1 MDQLKEK
8 AAAVYAKIKEIDIKP
23 EDIISQAM
31 KVPGIKIDRTKF
43 LRKELSGKYPEE
55 IVEFAVANNPAAAGI
70 TKEEILPFAK
80 AVINYETNK
89 TTFASFATGIPGG
102 AAMLGTIPAD
112 VLQYFGFMLRVLQE
126 LAYLYG
132 FSEFELNENEIPVDT
147 MNELL
152 IFLGA
157 MMGINEANA
166 AIKALGDTVAKTM
179 AKRLAN
185 KPLMQGA
192 IYPLVKKV
200 ARFIG
205 VRMTREIFATS
216 VSKVVP
222 VVGGVV
228 SGGLTYA
235 SFKPCA
241 IRLRKVFSELNLC
254 DPETYQSDAT
264 EKFDD
269 AIDVEFEEM

>member
-1 MDQLKEK
+1 MDQIKEK
-8 AAAVYAKIKEIDIKP
+8 AAAVYAKIKDIDLKP
-23 EDIISQAM
+23 EDVISQAM
-31 KVPGIKIDRTKF
+31 KVPGIKIDRAKF

-55 IVEFAVANNPAAAGI
+55 IVEFAIANNPAAAGI

-89 TTFASFATGIPGG
+89 TTAISFAAGIPGG
-102 AAMLGTIPAD
+102 LAMLGSIPAD
-112 VLQYFGFMLRVLQE
+112 ILQYFGFMLRVLQE

-157 MMGINEANA
+157 MMGVHEANA
-166 AIKALGDTVAKTM
+166 GIKVLGDAVAQNI
-179 AKRLAN
+179 AKRLAK
-185 KPLMQGA
+185 KPLMNGA
-192 IYPLVKKV
+192 IFPIVKKV
-200 ARFIG
+200 ARFVGI
-205 VRMTREIFATS
+205 RITKEIFATT

-241 IRLRKVFSELNLC
+241 IRLRKEFSKLNLC
-254 DPETYQSDAT
+254 EPETYRFGAA
-264 EKFDD
+264 EKFDE
-269 AIDVEFEEM
+269 AIETEFEEI

>member
-1 MDQLKEK
+1 MDQIKEK
-8 AAAVYAKIKEIDIKP
+8 AAAVYAKIKDIDLKP
-23 EDIISQAM
+23 EDVISQAM
-31 KVPGIKIDRTKF
+31 KVPGIKIDRAKF

-55 IVEFAVANNPAAAGI
+55 IVEFAIANNPAAAGI

-89 TTFASFATGIPGG
+89 TTAISFAAGIPGG
-102 AAMLGTIPAD
+102 LAMLGSIPAD
-112 VLQYFGFMLRVLQE
+112 ILQYFGFMLRVLQE

-152 IFLGA
+152 IFIGA
-157 MMGINEANA
+157 MMGIQEANA
-166 AIKALGDTVAKTM
+166 GIKALGDAVAQNI
-179 AKRLAN
+179 AKRLAR
-185 KPLMQGA
+185 KPLMNSA
-192 IYPLVKKV
+192 LYPIVKKI
-200 ARFIG
+200 ARFVGI
-205 VRMTREIFATS
+205 RMTKEIFATS

-241 IRLRKVFSELNLC
+241 IRLRKEFSKLNLC
-254 DPETYQSDAT
+254 EPETYRSGAA
-264 EKFDD
+264 EKFDE
-269 AIDVEFEEM
+269 AIETEFEEI

>member
-8 AAAVYAKIKEIDIKP
+8 AAAFYAKIKDIDLKP
-23 EDIISQAM
+23 EDIISQVV
-31 KVPGIKIDRTKF
+31 KVPGIKIDRAKF
-43 LRKELSGKYPEE
+43 LRKELSGKYSEE
-55 IVEFAVANNPAAAGI
+55 VVEFAIANNPAAAGI
-70 TKEEILPFAK
+70 TKEEILPLAK

-89 TTFASFATGIPGG
+89 TTFASFVAGIPGS
-102 AAMLGTIPAD
+102 AAMFGTIPAD
-112 VLQYFGFMLRVLQE
+112 VIQYFGFMLRVLQE

-157 MMGINEANA
+157 MMGIQEANVG
-166 AIKALGDTVAKTM
+166 IKVLGDAVAKNI
-179 AKRLAN
+179 AKKLAN

-192 IYPLVKKV
+192 IYPIVKKI

-241 IRLRKVFSELNLC
+241 IRLRKVFSKLNLC
-254 DPETYQSDAT
+254 DPETYRSGAA

-269 AIDVEFEEM
+269 AIDIEFKEI

>member
-8 AAAVYAKIKEIDIKP
+8 AAAFYAKIKDIDLKP
-23 EDIISQAM
+23 EDIISQVV
-31 KVPGIKIDRTKF
+31 KVPGIKIDRAKF
-43 LRKELSGKYPEE
+43 LRKELSGKYSEE
-55 IVEFAVANNPAAAGI
+55 VVEFAIANNPAAAGI
-70 TKEEILPFAK
+70 TKEEILPLAK

-89 TTFASFATGIPGG
+89 TTFASFAAGIPGG
-102 AAMLGTIPAD
+102 AAMFGTIPAD
-112 VLQYFGFMLRVLQE
+112 VIQYFGFMLRVLQE

-157 MMGINEANA
+157 MMGINEAKA
-166 AIKALGDTVAKTM
+166 AIKALGDTVAKTI

-185 KPLMQGA
+185 KPLMQTA
-192 IYPLVKKV
+192 IYPIVRKV

-205 VRMTREIFATS
+205 ARMTREIFATS

-254 DPETYQSDAT
+254 DPETYRSGAA

-269 AIDVEFEEM
+269 AVVVEFKEI